1 MVHKVSTS
9 QIEGDP
15 AVRGGLLKNPANKWI
30 GQERVQEM
38 SPEGDRHP
46 SPSDPGDQGRVLLR
60 GQKGWPLKLSAFS
73 LVIARA
79 SFGQEAMSQINCI
92 WLRRIIGDVGTL
104 CHKIDIRLSCYSC
117 LFS

>member
-1 MVHKVSTS
+1 
-9 QIEGDP
+9 
-15 AVRGGLLKNPANKWI
+15 
-30 GQERVQEM
+30 M

-79 SFGQEAMSQINCI
+79 SFGREAMSPINCI
-92 WLRRIIGDVGTL
+92 RRITGDVGTL
-104 CHKIDIRLSCYSC
+104 LHVQMEG
-117 LFS
+117 

>member
-1 MVHKVSTS
+1 MVHKVPTA

-15 AVRGGLLKNPANKWI
+15 TVRGGLLENPAQKWK
-30 GQERVQEM
+30 GQDRVQEM

-60 GQKGWPLKLSAFS
+60 GQKGWPLKLTAFS

-79 SFGQEAMSQINCI
+79 SFGREAMLSIDCI
-92 WLRRIIGDVGTL
+92 WLTRTSGDVDML
-104 CHKIDIRLSCYSC
+104 CHMIIIAR
-117 LFS
+117 